1 MTTDKRKILVIDI
14 EWKPALAYVWRMWK
28 ENIQPDMLVDHGG
41 MLCFCAHWVGSDEFM
56 FYSEWDHGRKGM
68 AEAAKHLLT
77 EADAVVH
84 YNGIK
89 YDIPKIRG
97 EVVLAGLEP
106 FPQVS
111 QIDLMRTVKTFG
123 FNMNRLA
130 YIAPLLGLEN
140 KGEHEG
146 FLLWKKVMN
155 GDEDAQKRMKE
166 YCVQDVRLTTQLY
179 DRILPFIK
187 DHPFLRATEEGN
199 VCPNCDSDHT
209 QRRGFRTTRCF
220 KIQRN
225 QCQDCGTWFET
236 TRSKIKNESEPKPQP
251 QPQKAT

>member
-1 MTTDKRKILVIDI
+1 MAKDNRKILMIDI

-41 MLCFCAHWVGSDEFM
+41 MLCFCAHWYGTKEYM
-56 FYSEWDHGRKGM
+56 FYSEWTHGRKGM

-130 YIAPLLGLEN
+130 YIAPLLGLE
-140 KGEHEG
+140 KKREHEG
-146 FLLWKKVMN
+146 FLLWKKVMD
-155 GDEDAQKRMKE
+155 GDEKAQARME
-166 YCVQDVRLTTQLY
+166 DYCVQDVRLTVQLY
-179 DRILPFIK
+179 DRIKPFVK
-187 DHPFLRATEEGN
+187 DHPFLRASAGC
-199 VCPNCDSDHT
+199 VCPTCDGKKT
-209 QRRGFRTTRCF
+209 QKRGHRTTRCYR
-220 KIQRN
+220 IQRN

-236 TRSKIKNESEPKPQP
+236 TRTKIKNNDE
-251 QPQKAT
+251 

>member
-1 MTTDKRKILVIDI
+1 MKNNKETRKILILDI
-14 EWKPALAYVWRMWK
+14 EWRPALAYVWQMWK
-28 ENIQPDMLVDHGG
+28 QNIQPDMLVDHGG
-41 MLCFCAHWVGSDEFM
+41 MLCFCAHWYGSNEFM

-106 FPQVS
+106 FPQPT
-111 QIDLMRTVKTFG
+111 QIDLMRVVKTFG

-130 YIAPLLGLEN
+130 YVAPLLGLEQ
-140 KGEHEG
+140 KLGHEG
-146 FLLWKKVMN
+146 FLLWKKVMD
-155 GDEDAQKRMKE
+155 GDAKAQAKMKK
-166 YCVQDVRLTTQLY
+166 YCIQDVKITTKLY

-187 DHPFLRATEEGN
+187 DHPHLKGSATGCT
-199 VCPNCDSDHT
+199 CPACNSERT
-209 QRRGFRTTRCF
+209 QKRGFRNTRCF
-220 KIQRN
+220 KVQRN
-225 QCQDCGTWFET
+225 QCQDCNSWFET
-236 TRSKIKNESEPKPQP
+236 TRTKIKNTED
-251 QPQKAT
+251 A

>member
-1 MTTDKRKILVIDI
+1 MNDDRKILMIDI

-41 MLCFCAHWVGSDEFM
+41 MLCFCAHWYGSDEYM
-56 FYSEWDHGRKGM
+56 FYSEWTHGRKGM

-77 EADAVVH
+77 EARAVVH

-111 QIDLMRTVKTFG
+111 HIDLMRTVKTFG

-130 YIAPLLGLEN
+130 YIAPLLGLE
-140 KGEHEG
+140 KKREHEG
-146 FLLWKKVMN
+146 FLLWKKVMD
-155 GDEDAQKRMKE
+155 GDKDAQARMTD
-166 YCVQDVRLTTQLY
+166 YCIQDVRLTVQLY
-179 DRILPFIK
+179 ERVLPYIK
-187 DHPFLRATEEGN
+187 DHPFLRTVEDGEH
-199 VCPNCDSDHT
+199 CPNCNSKHV
-209 QRRGFRTTRCF
+209 QKRGVRTTRCF
-220 KIQRN
+220 KVQRN

-236 TRSKIKNESEPKPQP
+236 TRTKIKNNG
-251 QPQKAT
+251 

>member
-1 MTTDKRKILVIDI
+1 MDRQPKILVIDI

-41 MLCFCAHWVGSDEFM
+41 MLCFCAHWYGSEEFM
-56 FYSEWDHGRKGM
+56 FYSEWDDGRKGM

-111 QIDLMRTVKTFG
+111 QIDLLRTVKTFG

-130 YIAPLLGLEN
+130 YIGPLLGLE
-140 KGEHEG
+140 KKREHEG
-146 FLLWKKVMN
+146 FLLWKKVMA
-155 GDEDAQKRMKE
+155 GDEDAQERMKD
-166 YCVQDVRLTTQLY
+166 YCVQDVNLTVQLY
-179 DRILPFIK
+179 DRIKPFIK
-187 DHPFLRATEEGN
+187 NHPHLRASPEGTL
-199 VCPNCDSDHT
+199 CPTCGSEHT
-209 QRRGFRTTRCF
+209 HKRGARYTRMFR
-220 KIQRN
+220 IQRN
-225 QCQDCGTWFET
+225 QCSDCGSWFDT
-236 TRSKIKNESEPKPQP
+236 TRTKIKNHDG
-251 QPQKAT
+251 

>member
-1 MTTDKRKILVIDI
+1 MNKPKILVIDI

-41 MLCFCAHWVGSDEFM
+41 MLCFCAHWHGTKEYM
-56 FYSEWDHGRKGM
+56 FYSEWKDGRKGM

-130 YIAPLLGLEN
+130 YVAPLLGVGKKLD
-140 KGEHEG
+140 HEG
-146 FLLWKKVMN
+146 FALWKKVMD
-155 GDEDAQKRMKE
+155 GDEVAQRKMER
-166 YCVQDVRLTTQLY
+166 YCVQDVKVTVQLY
-179 DRILPFIK
+179 DKIKPFIK
-187 DHPFLRATEEGN
+187 NHPYIQEEGGPN
-199 VCPNCDSDHT
+199 RCPTCGSDHT
-209 QRRGFRTTRCF
+209 QKRGTRSTRMFRV
-220 KIQRN
+220 QRN
-225 QCQDCGTWFET
+225 QCQTCGSWFET
-236 TRSKIKNESEPKPQP
+236 TRTKIKN
-251 QPQKAT
+251 

>member
-1 MTTDKRKILVIDI
+1 MTNNRKILVIDI
-14 EWKPALAYVWRMWK
+14 EWRPALAYVWRMWK

-41 MLCFCAHWVGSDEFM
+41 MLCFCAHWYGSKEFM
-56 FYSEWDHGRKGM
+56 FYSEWEHGRKGM

-130 YIAPLLGLEN
+130 YIAPLLGLE
-140 KGEHEG
+140 KKMEHEG
-146 FLLWKKVMN
+146 FLLWKKVMD
-155 GDEDAQKRMKE
+155 GDESAQKRMMR
-166 YCVQDVRLTTQLY
+166 YCIQDVKLTVQLY

-187 DHPFLRATEEGN
+187 DHPFLRGAPEGQ
-199 VCPNCDSDHT
+199 VCPNCDKTNT
-209 QRRGFRTTRCF
+209 QKRGFRTTRCF

-225 QCQDCGTWFET
+225 QCQDCGTWFES
-236 TRSKIKNESEPKPQP
+236 TRTKIKNDG
-251 QPQKAT
+251 

>member
-1 MTTDKRKILVIDI
+1 MKDDDLKLLVIDI

-41 MLCFCAHWVGSDEFM
+41 MLCFCAHWYGSDEFM

-68 AEAAKHLLT
+68 AEAAKYLLT
-77 EADAVVH
+77 EADAVIH

-106 FPQVS
+106 FPQPS

-130 YIAPLLGLEN
+130 YVGPLLGLGG
-140 KGEHEG
+140 KQEHEG
-146 FLLWKKVMN
+146 FKLWKKVMD
-155 GDEDAQKRMKE
+155 GDKDAQQRMKE
-166 YCVQDVRLTTQLY
+166 YCVQDVKLTKYLY
-179 DRILPFIK
+179 DKIKPFIK
-187 DHPFLRATEEGN
+187 NHPYVSKEPIEDR
-199 VCPNCDSDHT
+199 CPTCGSTHT
-209 QRRGFRTTRCF
+209 QKRGWRHTRMFRV
-220 KIQRN
+220 QRN
-225 QCQDCGTWFET
+225 QCQDCGSWFET
-236 TRSKIKNESEPKPQP
+236 TRQKIK
-251 QPQKAT
+251 AHV

>member
-1 MTTDKRKILVIDI
+1 MPETRKILMVDI
-14 EWKPALAYVWRMWK
+14 EWRPALAYVWRMWK

-41 MLCFCAHWVGSDEFM
+41 MLCFCAHWYGSKEFM
-56 FYSEWDHGRKGM
+56 FYSEWEHGRKGM

-130 YIAPLLGLEN
+130 YIAPLLGLES
-140 KGEHEG
+140 KMEHEG
-146 FLLWKKVMN
+146 FMLWKKVMN
-155 GDEDAQKRMKE
+155 GDEAAQKRMMR
-166 YCVQDVRLTTQLY
+166 YCVQDVKLTVQLY

-187 DHPFLRATEEGN
+187 DHPFLRGSASGH
-199 VCPNCDSDHT
+199 VCPNCDSENT
-209 QRRGFRTTRCF
+209 QKRGFRTTRCF
-220 KIQRN
+220 KVQRN
-225 QCQDCGTWFET
+225 QCQDCGSWFET
-236 TRSKIKNESEPKPQP
+236 TRTKIKNDE
-251 QPQKAT
+251 